1 MSTSAVKRSR
11 KSSFAADFQNLRV
24 SSEQRTGNP
33 QSLEPRPCVDKY
45 GYTTVGSNRG
55 PTKSAAAFSRSLSQR
70 SGSHTAPN
78 NIASVKPAG
87 TGLTAANLKLV
98 SSSRQRSSMAVP
110 KLGTVVSGEAC
121 VYPSTHER
129 VGPTPGV
136 TPYPNPSQ
144 VLSATAA
151 NSGNDNRPRKL
162 PRDMFFVGGIIRAC
176 LHEQDFGAQP
186 GPTNRTM
193 NSNITGSRFGT
204 IHTKVRKMVIISVHL
219 ENYIAIP
226 LYSHNGKGLRHKR
239 NPDEFVSVFDYRNPG
254 PFVPLSGRGALM
266 TKYIAPTI
274 HAYDPRS
281 TAKLTY
287 PVSRSYSLPV
297 VYEGYLDTA
306 STAHLISLYAQYA
319 PKTATKKA

>member
-1 MSTSAVKRSR
+1 
-11 KSSFAADFQNLRV
+11 
-24 SSEQRTGNP
+24 
-33 QSLEPRPCVDKY
+33 
-45 GYTTVGSNRG
+45 
-55 PTKSAAAFSRSLSQR
+55 
-70 SGSHTAPN
+70 
-78 NIASVKPAG
+78 
-87 TGLTAANLKLV
+87 
-98 SSSRQRSSMAVP
+98 MAVP
-110 KLGTVVSGEAC
+110 KLGTVVSGEGY
-121 VYPSTHER
+121 VFPSKPER
-129 VGPTPGV
+129 AGPKQGV
-136 TPYPNPSQ
+136 TPYANPSKI
-144 VLSATAA
+144 LSATAA
-151 NSGNDNRPRKL
+151 NSGNDNRPRRL
-162 PRDMFFVGGIIRAC
+162 PRDNFFVGGIIRAC

-186 GPTNRTM
+186 GPTNKTM
-193 NSNITGSRFGT
+193 NSKLTESRFGT
-204 IHTKVRKMVIISVHL
+204 IHTKVRKMVIISVHQ

-226 LYSHNGKGLRHKR
+226 LYSHNGKGLLHNR

-319 PKTATKKA
+319 PKIATKKV

>member
-1 MSTSAVKRSR
+1 M
-11 KSSFAADFQNLRV
+11 AADFQQLRV

-33 QSLEPRPCVDKY
+33 QNLEPRTGVHQD
-45 GYTTVGSNRG
+45 GYATVGSNRG
-55 PTKSAAAFSRSLSQR
+55 LTKSAAAFSKSLSQR
-70 SGSHTAPN
+70 SGTSTAPN
-78 NIASVKPAG
+78 NTKLVKPAG
-87 TGLTAANLKLV
+87 PGLTAANLKRV
-98 SSSRQRSSMAVP
+98 SSSRQRSCAAVP
-110 KLGTVVSGEAC
+110 KLGTVVSGEAS
-121 VYPSTHER
+121 VYPSRPER
-129 VGPTPGV
+129 ADLKQAV
-136 TPYPNPSQ
+136 TSYPNPSQ

-151 NSGNDNRPRKL
+151 NSGNDNRPRRL
-162 PRDMFFVGGIIRAC
+162 PRDMFFVGGIVRAC
-176 LHEQDFGAQP
+176 LHEDFGAP
-186 GPTNRTM
+186 PDTTNKTM
-193 NSNITGSRFGT
+193 NSNITESRFGK
-204 IHTKVRKMVIISVHL
+204 IHTKVRKMVIISVHQ

-226 LYSHNGKGLRHKR
+226 LYSHNGNGLLHKR

-297 VYEGYLDTA
+297 VYEGHLDSA

-319 PKTATKKA
+319 PKIARKKV